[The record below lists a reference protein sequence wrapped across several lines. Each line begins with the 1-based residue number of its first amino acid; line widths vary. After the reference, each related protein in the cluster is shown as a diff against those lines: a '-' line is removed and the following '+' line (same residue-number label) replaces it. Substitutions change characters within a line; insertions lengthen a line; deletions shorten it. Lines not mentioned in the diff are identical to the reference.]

1 MGGLEGGVAMFKKY
15 EIIFL
20 PREEPEVSQSLTLLQ
35 NTVGGAWC
43 KERGV
48 MRWEWNAHL
57 VFEMQ
62 LK

>member
-1 MGGLEGGVAMFKKY
+1 MFKKY

-20 PREEPEVSQSLTLLQ
+20 PREEPEVSQSFTLLQ

-43 KERGV
+43 KERGFV
-48 MRWEWNAHL
+48 RWEWNAHL